1 MVPVVETRAWSNVW
15 DVVGADCL
23 IAARHSELTLQIS
36 TRFGPHLL
44 LVLICVFLQHLLPV
58 LCVFLQRI
66 KCKVFLL
73 LYGLVVHISPC
84 YIVLMPTSHIKASLT
99 KLLLLSFARKWSRR
113 TKWSC
118 KVISKK
124 CIAGHITP
132 IKLAHSG
139 YLITS
144 VPFTRFQQDW
154 AAHYIHLS
162 VHSFTKCAMN
172 VNTKYGR
179 D

>member
-1 MVPVVETRAWSNVW
+1 MSDSGSPL
-15 DVVGADCL
+15 GANTADLNKIRTTFPAC
-23 IAARHSELTLQIS
+23 S
-36 TRFGPHLL
+36 HL
-44 LVLICVFLQHLLPV
+44 CVFAASSACSSI
-58 LCVFLQRI
+58 CVFLQRI
-66 KCKVFLL
+66 KCNVFLL
-73 LYGLVVHISPC
+73 LYGLVVLISPC

-172 VNTKYGR
+172 VNTKYER

>member
-1 MVPVVETRAWSNVW
+1 MSDSGSPLEANT
-15 DVVGADCL
+15 ADLNKIRTTFTAC
-23 IAARHSELTLQIS
+23 S
-36 TRFGPHLL
+36 HL
-44 LVLICVFLQHLLPV
+44 CVFAASCACSSI
-58 LCVFLQRI
+58 CVFLQRI

-118 KVISKK
+118 KVISKN

>member
-1 MVPVVETRAWSNVW
+1 MSDSGSPL
-15 DVVGADCL
+15 GANTADLNKIRTTFTAC
-23 IAARHSELTLQIS
+23 S
-36 TRFGPHLL
+36 HL
-44 LVLICVFLQHLLPV
+44 CVFAASCACSSI
-58 LCVFLQRI
+58 CVFLQRI

-84 YIVLMPTSHIKASLT
+84 YIVLMPTSHIQASLT

>member
-44 LVLICVFLQHLLPV
+44 LVFAASTACSSI
-58 LCVFLQRI
+58 CVFLQRI

-162 VHSFTKCAMN
+162 VHSFRKCAMN
-172 VNTKYGR
+172 VNTKYWR

>member
-1 MVPVVETRAWSNVW
+1 M
-15 DVVGADCL
+15 
-23 IAARHSELTLQIS
+23 Q
-36 TRFGPHLL
+36 
-44 LVLICVFLQHLLPV
+44 
-58 LCVFLQRI
+58 
-66 KCKVFLL
+66 
-73 LYGLVVHISPC
+73 
-84 YIVLMPTSHIKASLT
+84 TSHIKASLT

-162 VHSFTKCAMN
+162 VHSFRKCAMN
-172 VNTKYGR
+172 VNTKYEGDWQKEREKTNREDYKLRWLARIIDLKRDHKVELSTTSAITHISRGCPRSGLGFLKRDQQVGR
-179 D
+179 PKCKYDSNNWARF

>member
-1 MVPVVETRAWSNVW
+1 MSDSGSPL
-15 DVVGADCL
+15 GANTADLNKIRTTFTACSHL
-23 IAARHSELTLQIS
+23 CVFAASCACS
-36 TRFGPHLL
+36 S
-44 LVLICVFLQHLLPV
+44 ICVFLQK
-58 LCVFLQRI
+58 I

-73 LYGLVVHISPC
+73 LYGLVVHISPS
-84 YIVLMPTSHIKASLT
+84 YIVLMETTRIKASLT